1 MSTLILA
8 ICAALLFGVA
18 TAAQHRLASEVPS
31 HIGAFGLARR
41 LATSPRWLAAK
52 VGDIGAF
59 ALQSLAL
66 VRGSL
71 IVVQAIVTS
80 GLLVAVALD
89 ALAARRM
96 PGRRACIG
104 AGAVVVGVIA
114 VVMVSHNEAGVA
126 TRHDADWIV
135 LSLSTLAITTVA
147 VIGTRGRHVHG
158 TTLALCAG
166 IAIAFSAALVKQ
178 AGGAFHDHKP
188 AIGIAWAVG
197 FLMVAV
203 AGNIAAQRSFHLSPL
218 TSTVPAMTGIEP
230 VAAVVY
236 GVALFDERLSGNA
249 FWLALAMAVLS
260 FGLIVTAAAER
271 PQARL
276 GDHPMSAH
284 GERP

>member
-1 MSTLILA
+1 MSTLVLA
-8 ICAALLFGVA
+8 ICAALLFGIA

-31 HIGAFGLARR
+31 HVGALGLARR
-41 LATSPRWLAAK
+41 LVTSPRWLAAK
-52 VGDIGAF
+52 AGDIGAF

-71 IVVQAIVTS
+71 IVVQTIVTS

-96 PGRRACIG
+96 PGRRACVG
-104 AGAVVVGVIA
+104 AGAVVAGVIT
-114 VVMVSHNEAGVA
+114 VVIVSHNEAGVA
-126 TRHDADWIV
+126 TRHDGDWIV
-135 LSLSTLAITTVA
+135 LTALTMAGTAAA
-147 VIGTRGRHVHG
+147 VRATRGRSWHG

-178 AGGAFHDHKP
+178 AGGAFHDHRP
-188 AIGIAWAVG
+188 AIGVAWAMA
-197 FLMVAV
+197 FLTVAV
-203 AGNIAAQRSFHLSPL
+203 AGNVAAQRSFHLAPL

-249 FWLALAMAVLS
+249 FWLVVAMSVLS

-271 PQARL
+271 PNRRA
-276 GDHPMSAH
+276 GDQPMRAH